1 MIENARLVCDDLR
14 EQMESWRDNLPEN
27 FQDKASQL
35 GDCIEA
41 LEQVISSLDEAES
54 NAESVE
60 FPGMY

>member
-1 MIENARLVCDDLR
+1 MDWEVVTH
-14 EQMESWRDNLPEN
+14 
-27 FQDKASQL
+27 KASQL
-35 GDCIEA
+35 EECMDA